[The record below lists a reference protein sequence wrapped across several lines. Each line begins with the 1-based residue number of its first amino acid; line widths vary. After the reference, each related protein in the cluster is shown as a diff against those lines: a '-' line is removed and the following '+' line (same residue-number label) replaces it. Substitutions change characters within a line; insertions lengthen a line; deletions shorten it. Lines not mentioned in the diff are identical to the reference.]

1 MAGQSSSNFAE
12 QMDSHNQLDSVLS
25 LPENH
30 NVSFGNTENFAD
42 EPIGVYSTSHLLD
55 AAIFILSN
63 GTCQNADI
71 PRDSQ
76 YPVQFLNKIFDH
88 LATLKS
94 TPLEFYRELIT
105 AYVEMYKID
114 LHLIAL
120 DTNNKY
126 IIIGKN
132 ELFDSNEVPI
142 DQKNHAFIYC
152 DLENDIYNPWYT
164 VSENNLPPEN
174 HSMILDQQPSV
185 RIEANVCVERI
196 LQKLWDITQAAT
208 PLLSRTVLQGNI
220 PELNTVHLNQSS
232 FPEASQMIEDRLLFI
247 SNIFQICKTVLS
259 TNDNTIVPSIATG
272 NNNEQTNTLQLADT
286 NNVEQIN
293 QNVSNIA
300 PFSETHLTSTTH
312 IAQTASLPTP
322 ASFQYNAPPIKT
334 QPKQD
339 WHYRS
344 MKDLGRTGFPII
356 AGVGPQRTLI
366 SVKVPPQM
374 NDKMYLGIKI
384 VTYNDREH
392 RSKVP
397 VPKGTT
403 VDVTDFSKDNNLN
416 RLQFFQCNQTDY
428 FDPNNRYVY
437 SDITADE
444 HQAGRKDVNIYVF
457 NLYQAGSITKDLIAT
472 DQLKKFKLAFWLNI
486 LEDGVFKPIS
496 ATSSSWEIEEE

>member
-76 YPVQFLNKIFDH
+76 YPVQFLNEVFDH

-94 TPLEFYRELIT
+94 TPQGFYRELIT

-152 DLENDIYNPWYT
+152 DLENDIYNPWFYRNISNGENRTVFTKDDELIWQSIATRIGRKNEENNTIQMGGHFSVPSNDLSNT

-196 LQKLWDITQAAT
+196 LQQLWDITQAAT
-208 PLLSRTVLQGNI
+208 PLLSRTVLQANI
-220 PELNTVHLNQSS
+220 PV
-232 FPEASQMIEDRLLFI
+232 
-247 SNIFQICKTVLS
+247 
-259 TNDNTIVPSIATG
+259 
-272 NNNEQTNTLQLADT
+272 QLADT

-444 HQAGRKDVNIYVF
+444 HQAERK
-457 NLYQAGSITKDLIAT
+457 
-472 DQLKKFKLAFWLNI
+472 
-486 LEDGVFKPIS
+486 E
-496 ATSSSWEIEEE
+496 

>member
-152 DLENDIYNPWYT
+152 DLENDIYNPW
-164 VSENNLPPEN
+164 
-174 HSMILDQQPSV
+174 
-185 RIEANVCVERI
+185 
-196 LQKLWDITQAAT
+196 
-208 PLLSRTVLQGNI
+208 
-220 PELNTVHLNQSS
+220 
-232 FPEASQMIEDRLLFI
+232 F
-247 SNIFQICKTVLS
+247 
-259 TNDNTIVPSIATG
+259 
-272 NNNEQTNTLQLADT
+272 QLADT

-444 HQAGRKDVNIYVF
+444 HQAGRK
-457 NLYQAGSITKDLIAT
+457 
-472 DQLKKFKLAFWLNI
+472 
-486 LEDGVFKPIS
+486 E
-496 ATSSSWEIEEE
+496 